1 MPCLVVL
8 SLHSPAI
15 QTYPVWTV
23 HPEYLRY
30 RAQRASTRSRWGYP
44 TRLLMFITTLDH
56 KVIHMALVLASGSEI
71 RRKMLEQAGLNP
83 EVSIA
88 RVDET
93 AIIAALIAEDANP
106 RDIADTLAEAKA
118 RKISARSPGRLVLGC
133 DQVLAYKGA
142 ILEKPSTREEAREQL
157 HLLRGGTH
165 QLLSA
170 AVLYEDQEPVWRHVG
185 VARLTMRKFSDT
197 YLEGY
202 LTRNWPAIGACVGGY
217 KLEEEGVRLFAQ
229 IQGDYFT
236 ILGLPL
242 LELLNYLALRGE
254 IEG

>member
-1 MPCLVVL
+1 
-8 SLHSPAI
+8 
-15 QTYPVWTV
+15 
-23 HPEYLRY
+23 
-30 RAQRASTRSRWGYP
+30 
-44 TRLLMFITTLDH
+44 
-56 KVIHMALVLASGSEI
+56 MALILASGSEI
-71 RRKMLEQAGLNP
+71 RRMMLEQAGLTP
-83 EVSIA
+83 EVSVA

-93 AIIAALIAEDANP
+93 AIIAALIAEKATP
-106 RDIADTLAEAKA
+106 RDIADTLAETKA
-118 RKISARSPGRLVLGC
+118 RKVSSKVPGRLVLGC
-133 DQVLAYKGA
+133 DQVLACKGM
-142 ILEKPSTREEAREQL
+142 ILEKPLTIESARDQL
-157 HLLRGGTH
+157 NLLRGGTH

-170 AVLYEDQEPVWRHVG
+170 AVLYEDHEPVWRHVG
-185 VARLTMRKFSDT
+185 VARLTMRNFSDT

-202 LTRNWPAIGACVGGY
+202 LTRNWPAIGTSVGGY